1 MKERETIMAIIV
13 ETSALENMT
22 VTEGNLHIVDL
33 LQAAELIPSDVA
45 DELRQA
51 IAEDYD
57 GFDMYSELER
67 VLDLPFILEG
77 PSFAVATTWDDLTI
91 DD

>member
-1 MKERETIMAIIV
+1 MAVLV

-22 VTEGNLHIVDL
+22 VPEGNLHIVDL
-33 LQAAELIPSDVA
+33 LQSSELIPADVA
-45 DELRQA
+45 DELSQA

-57 GFDMYSELER
+57 GFDMHAELER

-77 PSFAVATTWDDLTI
+77 PNFAVSTTWDDLTA

>member
-1 MKERETIMAIIV
+1 MSIIV

-22 VTEGNLHIVDL
+22 VPEGNLHIIAL
-33 LQAAELIPSDVA
+33 LQASELIPADVA
-45 DELRQA
+45 DELTQV

-57 GFDMYSELER
+57 WFDMHAELYA
-67 VLDLPFILEG
+67 VLDPLPFILEG
-77 PSFAVATTWDDLTI
+77 PSFAVSTTWDDLTA

>member
-1 MKERETIMAIIV
+1 MTVLI

-22 VTEGNLHIVDL
+22 VAEGNLHIVEL
-33 LQAAELIPSDVA
+33 LQAVELIPADVA
-45 DELRQA
+45 DELTQA

-57 GFDMYSELER
+57 GFDMHAELER
-67 VLDLPFILEG
+67 VLGLPFILEG
-77 PSFAVATTWDDLTI
+77 PNFAVATTWDDLTA

>member
-1 MKERETIMAIIV
+1 MTILV

-22 VTEGNLHIVDL
+22 VSEGNLHIVDL
-33 LQAAELIPSDVA
+33 LQSSELIPADVA
-45 DELRQA
+45 DELTQA

-57 GFDMYSELER
+57 GFDMHAELER

-77 PSFAVATTWDDLTI
+77 PSFAVSTTWDDLTA

>member
-1 MKERETIMAIIV
+1 MTILV

-22 VTEGNLHIVDL
+22 VPEGNLHIVDL
-33 LQAAELIPSDVA
+33 LQASKLIPADVA
-45 DELRQA
+45 DELTQA

-57 GFDMYSELER
+57 GFDMHAELER
-67 VLDLPFILEG
+67 VLGLPFILEG
-77 PSFAVATTWDDLTI
+77 PSFAVSTTWDDLTA

>member
-1 MKERETIMAIIV
+1 MTILAA
-13 ETSALENMT
+13 TYALENMP
-22 VTEGNLHIVDL
+22 VTDGNLHIVDL
-33 LQAAELIPSDVA
+33 LQASELIPADVA
-45 DELRQA
+45 DELTQA

-57 GFDMYSELER
+57 GFDMHAELER

-77 PSFAVATTWDDLTI
+77 PSFAVSTTWDDLTA

>member
-1 MKERETIMAIIV
+1 MTILV

-22 VTEGNLHIVDL
+22 VPEGNLHIVDL
-33 LQAAELIPSDVA
+33 LQSSELIPADVA
-45 DELRQA
+45 DELSQA

-57 GFDMYSELER
+57 GFDMHAELER

-77 PSFAVATTWDDLTI
+77 PSFAVSTTWDDITA

>member
-1 MKERETIMAIIV
+1 MTLLAA
-13 ETSALENMT
+13 TYALENMT
-22 VTEGNLHIVDL
+22 VSEGNLHIVDL
-33 LQAAELIPSDVA
+33 LQSSELIPADVA

-57 GFDMYSELER
+57 GFDMHAELEG
-67 VLDLPFILEG
+67 VLVLPFILEG
-77 PSFAVATTWDDLTI
+77 PSFAVSTTWDDLTA

>member
-1 MKERETIMAIIV
+1 MTLIAA
-13 ETSALENMT
+13 TYALENMT
-22 VTEGNLHIVDL
+22 VPEGNLHIVDL
-33 LQAAELIPSDVA
+33 LQASELIPADVA
-45 DELRQA
+45 DELTQA

-57 GFDMYSELER
+57 WFDMHAELER

-77 PSFAVATTWDDLTI
+77 PSFAVSTTWDDLTA

>member
-1 MKERETIMAIIV
+1 MA
-13 ETSALENMT
+13 TLTATYALENMP
-22 VTEGNLHIVDL
+22 VTDV
-33 LQAAELIPSDVA
+33 QASELIPADVA

-57 GFDMYSELER
+57 GFDMHAELER

-77 PSFAVATTWDDLTI
+77 PSFAVSTTWDDITA

>member
-1 MKERETIMAIIV
+1 MTILV

-33 LQAAELIPSDVA
+33 LRASELIPADVA
-45 DELRQA
+45 VSLKEIAKKDYFRYELYA
-51 IAEDYD
+51 I
-57 GFDMYSELER
+57 
-67 VLDLPFILEG
+67 LDPLPFILDG
-77 PSFAVATTWDDLTI
+77 PNFAVATTWDDLTA

>member
-1 MKERETIMAIIV
+1 MAILV

-22 VTEGNLHIVDL
+22 VPEGNLHIVDL
-33 LQAAELIPSDVA
+33 LQASKLIPADVA
-45 DELRQA
+45 DELTQA

-57 GFDMYSELER
+57 GFDMHAELER
-67 VLDLPFILEG
+67 VLGFPFILEG
-77 PSFAVATTWDDLTI
+77 PSFAVSTTWDDLTA

>member
-1 MKERETIMAIIV
+1 MTILV

-22 VTEGNLHIVDL
+22 VPEGNLHIVDL
-33 LQAAELIPSDVA
+33 LQASELIPADVA
-45 DELRQA
+45 DELSQA

-57 GFDMYSELER
+57 GFDMHAELER

-77 PSFAVATTWDDLTI
+77 PSFAVSTTWDDLTA

>member
-1 MKERETIMAIIV
+1 MTILV

-22 VTEGNLHIVDL
+22 VPEGNLHIVDL
-33 LQAAELIPSDVA
+33 LQASKLILSDIA

-57 GFDMYSELER
+57 GFDMHAELER

-77 PSFAVATTWDDLTI
+77 PSFVVSTTWDDLTA

>member
-1 MKERETIMAIIV
+1 MAILV
-13 ETSALENMT
+13 ETYALENMT
-22 VTEGNLHIVDL
+22 VPEGNLHIVAL
-33 LQAAELIPSDVA
+33 LQASELIPADVA
-45 DELRQA
+45 DELTQA

-57 GFDMYSELER
+57 GFDMHAELER

-77 PSFAVATTWDDLTI
+77 PSFAVSTTWDDLTA

>member
-1 MKERETIMAIIV
+1 MTILV

-22 VTEGNLHIVDL
+22 VPEGDLHIVAL
-33 LQAAELIPSDVA
+33 LQASELIPADVA
-45 DELRQA
+45 DELTQA
-51 IAEDYD
+51 IAGDYD
-57 GFDMYSELER
+57 GFDMHAELER

-77 PSFAVATTWDDLTI
+77 PSFAVSTTWDDLTA

>member
-1 MKERETIMAIIV
+1 MAILV

-22 VTEGNLHIVDL
+22 VPEGNLHIVAL
-33 LQAAELIPSDVA
+33 LQASELIPADVA
-45 DELRQA
+45 DELSQA
-51 IAEDYD
+51 IADDYD
-57 GFDMYSELER
+57 GFDMHAELER

-77 PSFAVATTWDDLTI
+77 PSFAVSTTWDDLTA

>member
-1 MKERETIMAIIV
+1 MTLLAA
-13 ETSALENMT
+13 TYALENMP
-22 VTEGNLHIVDL
+22 VTDGNLHIVAL
-33 LQAAELIPSDVA
+33 LQASELIPADVA
-45 DELRQA
+45 DELTQA

-57 GFDMYSELER
+57 GFDMHAELER

-77 PSFAVATTWDDLTI
+77 PSFAVSTTWDDLTA

>member
-1 MKERETIMAIIV
+1 MTLLAA
-13 ETSALENMT
+13 TYALENMP
-22 VTEGNLHIVDL
+22 VTDGNLHIVDL
-33 LQAAELIPSDVA
+33 LQASKLILSDIA

-57 GFDMYSELER
+57 GFDMHAELER
-67 VLDLPFILEG
+67 VLGLPFILEG
-77 PSFAVATTWDDLTI
+77 PSFAVATSWDDLTA

>member
-1 MKERETIMAIIV
+1 MAILAA
-13 ETSALENMT
+13 TDALENMP
-22 VTEGNLHIVDL
+22 VTDGNLHIVDL
-33 LQAAELIPSDVA
+33 LQASELIPADVA

-57 GFDMYSELER
+57 GFDMHAELER

-77 PSFAVATTWDDLTI
+77 PSFAVSTTWDDLTA

>member
-1 MKERETIMAIIV
+1 MTLLVA
-13 ETSALENMT
+13 TYALENMP
-22 VTEGNLHIVDL
+22 VTDGNLHIVAL
-33 LQAAELIPSDVA
+33 LQASKLILSDIA
-45 DELRQA
+45 DELSQA

-57 GFDMYSELER
+57 GFDMHAELER

-77 PSFAVATTWDDLTI
+77 PSFAVATSWDDLTA

>member
-1 MKERETIMAIIV
+1 MTILV

-22 VTEGNLHIVDL
+22 VPEGDLHIIAL
-33 LQAAELIPSDVA
+33 LQASELIPADVA
-45 DELRQA
+45 DELTQA
-51 IAEDYD
+51 IADVYD
-57 GFDMYSELER
+57 GFDMHAELER

-77 PSFAVATTWDDLTI
+77 PSFVVATSWDDLTA